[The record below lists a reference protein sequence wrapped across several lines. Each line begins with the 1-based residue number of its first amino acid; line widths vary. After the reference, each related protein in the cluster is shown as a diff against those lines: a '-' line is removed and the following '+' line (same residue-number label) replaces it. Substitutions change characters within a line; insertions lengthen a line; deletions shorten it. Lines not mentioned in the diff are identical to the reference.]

1 MKVVNLTNPLAGNL
15 RGVRFWSRSPPSP
28 AASKND
34 FRSIFVF
41 NGTIDSTI
49 YVRVSYT
56 SQCTLVK
63 FQNQDS
69 IGYDNFLA
77 KDVVVPAVEIYGTA
91 NWEKVR

>member
-1 MKVVNLTNPLAGNL
+1 MKVVNLTKI
-15 RGVRFWSRSPPSP
+15 RFGGD
-28 AASKND
+28 KKKTD

-41 NGTIDSTI
+41 NGTIDSKI

-63 FQNQDS
+63 FQNQGS
-69 IGYDNFLA
+69 IGYDNFPG

>member
-1 MKVVNLTNPLAGNL
+1 MKVVNLTNPSAGNL
-15 RGVRFWSRSPPSP
+15 RRVRFWSKSPPLP

-34 FRSIFVF
+34 LRSIFVF

-69 IGYDNFLA
+69 IGYDNFPPR
-77 KDVVVPAVEIYGTA
+77 DVVVPAVEIHGSDCG
-91 NWEKVR
+91 KVR